1 MMNTSNSNS
10 NNNNHTR
17 RDQQHSGTY
26 TSIDDFDID
35 NAVLPIHNNREISTT
50 SHQRVLQLQE
60 EGRAHFLYASPSF
73 LAVKQRIERSRRAA
87 VLARLRID
95 RIYSSSR
102 RRRSSSSIWPR
113 LPLSSNNFELHLR
126 LVRNEASLAVLRDI
140 LEIRRKAD
148 ARRATQEAC
157 NLKIQHAEARRRSA
171 LLSAAAVAVARSR
184 LRKRERKQQQR
195 QDHPSPTSR
204 ASSEFTP
211 PLSYEDMRSKTTAQ
225 LLQMLSDLRDSSDNR
240 LHAMV
245 QGELGARSK
254 ETGLTAFHAFLDCQE
269 FTASRAIA
277 AATEPRARL
286 DDDEYDDYGLLQQG
300 QGSECEVGYDCYS
313 YRADDDDSLLGEH
326 ILHLDDWDPPLLPS
340 LMKYVER
347 LPIGTP
353 VQSFEDL
360 QAMNEIRIERAQRTR
375 TRRWIG
381 AGISVLAVLV
391 WTVIVHLKSIKG
403 LESPDFIQFERSKPS
418 IMSSELTMPALVH
431 RGTNASSTAISTVV
445 RYPTRLPTSPSAS
458 LPILMH
464 FVHLSETT
472 AHSSMTHGHVIE
484 LKLLPLVV
492 HQHNPATTA
501 LSTSVIGAPLD
512 ASIRTLPAPV
522 LDSIAC
528 AGNVELFLPP
538 LVHHI
543 LASTALSNFVVS
555 SALLLPS
562 RQSVT
567 TANLA
572 MELMSLPTLIDRPL
586 ASISLSSSVI
596 GRTFFTFQDKKV
608 PAPSINHT
616 LPELGTTS
624 SVGCLRSCLVSSNS
638 TWMLPHWNCPEKS
651 KPSRVELMLHS
662 VVHQRPVSTAA
673 STIVSPRD
681 LAVIATPF
689 EFHQASTRPLSTTV
703 SPRGLI
709 ISSPG
714 LPRYFSVSWA
724 PAITYAPVLL
734 RHVAHLLV
742 SNRPA
747 ELLLPYEPDLVL
759 DALLWNPAKIQG
771 EGAWAC
777 QGVEV
782 LPVAYDVKLPLPPPE
797 PPPPPFLHPCLAGTC
812 MFELCCVILT
822 PLLFSS
828 LSGVHLS
835 IIDSVGF
842 PYLASRR
849 R

>member
-1 MMNTSNSNS
+1 
-10 NNNNHTR
+10 
-17 RDQQHSGTY
+17 
-26 TSIDDFDID
+26 
-35 NAVLPIHNNREISTT
+35 
-50 SHQRVLQLQE
+50 
-60 EGRAHFLYASPSF
+60 
-73 LAVKQRIERSRRAA
+73 
-87 VLARLRID
+87 
-95 RIYSSSR
+95 
-102 RRRSSSSIWPR
+102 
-113 LPLSSNNFELHLR
+113 
-126 LVRNEASLAVLRDI
+126 
-140 LEIRRKAD
+140 
-148 ARRATQEAC
+148 
-157 NLKIQHAEARRRSA
+157 
-171 LLSAAAVAVARSR
+171 
-184 LRKRERKQQQR
+184 
-195 QDHPSPTSR
+195 
-204 ASSEFTP
+204 
-211 PLSYEDMRSKTTAQ
+211 
-225 LLQMLSDLRDSSDNR
+225 
-240 LHAMV
+240 
-245 QGELGARSK
+245 
-254 ETGLTAFHAFLDCQE
+254 
-269 FTASRAIA
+269 
-277 AATEPRARL
+277 
-286 DDDEYDDYGLLQQG
+286 
-300 QGSECEVGYDCYS
+300 
-313 YRADDDDSLLGEH
+313 
-326 ILHLDDWDPPLLPS
+326 
-340 LMKYVER
+340 
-347 LPIGTP
+347 
-353 VQSFEDL
+353 
-360 QAMNEIRIERAQRTR
+360 
-375 TRRWIG
+375 
-381 AGISVLAVLV
+381 
-391 WTVIVHLKSIKG
+391 
-403 LESPDFIQFERSKPS
+403 
-418 IMSSELTMPALVH
+418 
-431 RGTNASSTAISTVV
+431 
-445 RYPTRLPTSPSAS
+445 
-458 LPILMH
+458 
-464 FVHLSETT
+464 
-472 AHSSMTHGHVIE
+472 MTHGHVIE

-538 LVHHI
+538 LVHCI

-638 TWMLPHWNCPEKS
+638 TWMLPHWNFPEKS

-662 VVHQRPVSTAA
+662 VVHQRPVSTAV

-689 EFHQASTRPLSTTV
+689 EFHQASTRPPLSTSV

-734 RHVAHLLV
+734 RRVAHLLV
-742 SNRPA
+742 INRAA